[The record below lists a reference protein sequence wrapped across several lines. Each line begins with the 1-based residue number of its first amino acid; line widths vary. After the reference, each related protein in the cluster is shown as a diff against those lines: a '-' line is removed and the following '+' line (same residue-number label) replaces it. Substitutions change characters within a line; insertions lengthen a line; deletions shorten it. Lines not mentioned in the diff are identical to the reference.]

1 MRMTITITMTMMT
14 ITAAESVAARIC
26 SLGTLQLL
34 ELVGIHFH
42 YHFRTFAQ
50 GVTFG
55 TLDTS

>member
-42 YHFRTFAQ
+42 CHFKKFAQ

-55 TLDTS
+55 T